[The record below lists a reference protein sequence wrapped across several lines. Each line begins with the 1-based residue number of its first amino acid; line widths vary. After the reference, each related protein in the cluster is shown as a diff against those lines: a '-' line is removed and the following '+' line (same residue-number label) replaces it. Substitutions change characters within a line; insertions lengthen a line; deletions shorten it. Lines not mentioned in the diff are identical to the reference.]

1 MKKWIMLAAL
11 ASAVACLGAQRTET
25 VKVAKAD
32 TIVTIKVDTI
42 RTVVWDTLVITKV
55 VNDTSIVMKTDTSK
69 VPQAKRTLE
78 PARVV
83 KPVQKK

>member
-1 MKKWIMLAAL
+1 MKHAAL
-11 ASAVACLGAQRTET
+11 IAAIALTVPSFAAQRTET

-55 VNDTSIVMKTDTSK
+55 VNDTSIIMKTDTSK
-69 VPQAKRTLE
+69 VPQAKRTSE

-83 KPVQKK
+83 KPAKK